1 MSIEPSS
8 SDTPLPSISSTESLD
23 SLDMLERHFEP
34 AFDQLGSN
42 RLQNILE
49 MDLPRPKAL
58 LSHHGYEV
66 GQGAIAGGAVAVVV
80 VVCVGFLLVLLVIGV
95 LKMRDTPLPRRRKN
109 KRQVS
114 FLVFFLESHYRKR
127 LLLQDDGMAWDD
139 SGMNITVNPLDDV
152 EKNVVEEEF
161 TEDEESTDGE
171 GR

>member
-1 MSIEPSS
+1 MSIGPSS
-8 SDTPLPSISSTESLD
+8 SDAPAAESASSTESLD

-34 AFDQLGSN
+34 AFDQLGSS

-95 LKMRDTPLPRRRKN
+95 LKMRDTPLPRRRKA
-109 KRQVS
+109 KR
-114 FLVFFLESHYRKR
+114 
-127 LLLQDDGMAWDD
+127 QDDGMAWDD

-161 TEDEESTDGE
+161 SEDEESSDGE
-171 GR
+171 ER

>member
-1 MSIEPSS
+1 MTIRPST
-8 SDTPLPSISSTESLD
+8 SDAPAASISSTENFD

-34 AFDQLGSN
+34 SFDQLGSN

-80 VVCVGFLLVLLVIGV
+80 VICVGFLLVLLVIGV

-109 KRQVS
+109 KRQ
-114 FLVFFLESHYRKR
+114 
-127 LLLQDDGMAWDD
+127 DDGMAWDD

-152 EKNVVEEEF
+152 EKNVVEDEF
-161 TEDEESTDGE
+161 SEDDESSDGE
-171 GR
+171 ER